1 LDEFFCGLQS
11 LALQCVQNFMS
22 LRDEDRPHQEF
33 LDAHVQLSMMS
44 VPRNRT
50 SANFA
55 HASLPEKLQNN
66 RQNISNPGSK

>member
-1 LDEFFCGLQS
+1 
-11 LALQCVQNFMS
+11 MS

-44 VPRNRT
+44 VPRKRT